1 MAPPEPGSRALHK
14 DAISRTPSYIQLA
27 PRRAMAS
34 FENLVALAN
43 HQERLREARK
53 IVWRERGEP
62 AVELEDLW
70 ECMEHA
76 GRGGLRAA
84 AIAFALRASVN
95 LVLATIRIGKV
106 PKNMRF
112 SLIQH
117 AIFGK
122 DSFRFAAMLGS
133 FVTIYKAT
141 LNALPILLPVN
152 ECASLPSPFG
162 DEDEDIEAPPM
173 PSEVSLSGRQP
184 RLSLSAQA
192 HQVWVRKKTR
202 RWYSMFAGAL
212 AGGLAVMFEK
222 RSRRVVIAQQL
233 FVRGLQGSY
242 NVFTSKHGFHLP
254 NGEVLMFCIC
264 STQIVYALFARPD
277 TLPRSYTTW
286 LTTASGAPS
295 NAIKMVQDMNR
306 TGTFDVQDL
315 NKILSREDLVP
326 ANQVTLLARKAL
338 ATNSP
343 PDFWPHYPPCGAV
356 HPWVESCTHVPL
368 PRFFTVFKWAFPIY
382 GALHF
387 VPMILFKRHA
397 FFKNPLHKLGRA
409 GWATIRSSAFLAT
422 FIATFQTWF
431 CFKHYL
437 YRMLSSQTSVKLPQ
451 KFIDFFIS
459 KYSYGLGGLFGALSL
474 FVEEKRRR
482 GELAMYVLPKGLESA
497 WLTARGKGWVFHT
510 GQFGEMILTAIGM
523 SMVMSIYQVILI
535 MSMVR
540 NVLNSSYSLQND
552 PQHLSGLV
560 RRILYQFIGPN

>member
-1 MAPPEPGSRALHK
+1 MASPELSSPAPHK
-14 DAISRTPSYIQLA
+14 AAISRTPSYIQFA

-62 AVELEDLW
+62 AAELEDLW

-95 LVLATIRIGKV
+95 LVLATIRMGKV
-106 PKNMRF
+106 PKYMRL

-133 FVTIYKAT
+133 FVTIYKAI
-141 LNALPILLPVN
+141 LNALPILLPAN
-152 ECASLPSPFG
+152 GRASPPSPFD
-162 DEDEDIEAPPM
+162 DEDEDIETAPTPF
-173 PSEVSLSGRQP
+173 EVPLSARQP

-192 HQVWVRKKTR
+192 HQMWVRKKTR
-202 RWYSMFAGAL
+202 RWHSMFAGAL

-242 NVFTSKHGFHLP
+242 NAFTSKHGFHLP
-254 NGEVLMFCIC
+254 NGEVLMFCLC
-264 STQIVYALFARPD
+264 CTQIVYAFFARPD

-286 LTTASGAPS
+286 LATASGAPT
-295 NAIKMVQDMNR
+295 NAIKMVRDMNQ

-315 NKILSREDLVP
+315 DKILTREDLIP
-326 ANQVTLLARKAL
+326 PNKAALLARKAL
-338 ATNSP
+338 ATSSP
-343 PDFWPHYPPCGAV
+343 PDFGPPYPPCGAV
-356 HPWVESCTHVPL
+356 HPWIESCTHVPL
-368 PRFFTVFKWAFPIY
+368 PRLVTVFKWAFPIY

-422 FIATFQTWF
+422 FIATYQTWF

-437 YRMLSSQTSVKLPQ
+437 YRLLSSQTLVKLPQ
-451 KFIDFFIS
+451 KFIDFFFSS
-459 KYSYGLGGLFGALSL
+459 KYSYALGGFFGALSL

-482 GELAMYVLPKGLESA
+482 GELAMYVLPKSLESA

-510 GQFGEMILTAIGM
+510 GHFGEMILTAIGM
-523 SMVMSIYQVILI
+523 SMVMSTY
-535 MSMVR
+535 
-540 NVLNSSYSLQND
+540 QND

>member
-1 MAPPEPGSRALHK
+1 MASPKPSRRVPH
-14 DAISRTPSYIQLA
+14 DAAMSRTPSYIQLA

-62 AVELEDLW
+62 AVELKDLW

-106 PKNMRF
+106 PKNTRL
-112 SLIQH
+112 SLIQR

-152 ECASLPSPFG
+152 EHSSLPSPF
-162 DEDEDIEAPPM
+162 EDEEEDVEAPPT
-173 PSEVSLSGRQP
+173 PSEVPLSARQP

-202 RWYSMFAGAL
+202 RWHSMFAGAL

-242 NVFTSKHGFHLP
+242 NAFTSKHGFHLP
-254 NGEVLMFCIC
+254 NGEVLMFCLC
-264 STQIVYALFARPD
+264 CTQIVYALFARPD
-277 TLPRSYTTW
+277 TLPRSYTAW
-286 LTTASGAPS
+286 LTAASGGPPS
-295 NAIKMVQDMNR
+295 AIKMVQDMNR
-306 TGTFDVQDL
+306 TGTFEVKDL
-315 NKILSREDLVP
+315 DKILSREDIIP
-326 ANQVTLLARKAL
+326 TNQATLIARRAL

-343 PDFWPHYPPCGAV
+343 PDFGSYTPCSAV
-356 HPWVESCTHVPL
+356 HPWVESCTHVTL

-387 VPMILFKRHA
+387 VPMILFKWNA

-422 FIATFQTWF
+422 FIATFQSWV

-437 YRMLSSQTSVKLPQ
+437 HGVLSSQTRVKLPQ
-451 KFIDFFIS
+451 KYVDFLLS
-459 KYSYGLGGLFGALSL
+459 KYSYGFGGLFGALSL

-482 GELAMYVLPKGLESA
+482 GELAMYVLPKGMESA

-523 SMVMSIYQVILI
+523 SMVMSIYQ
-535 MSMVR
+535 
-540 NVLNSSYSLQND
+540 ND

>member
-1 MAPPEPGSRALHK
+1 MASPELSTPVPDKAA
-14 DAISRTPSYIQLA
+14 AISRTPSYIQFA

-62 AVELEDLW
+62 AAELEDLW

-106 PKNMRF
+106 PKYMRL

-141 LNALPILLPVN
+141 LNALPILIPVN
-152 ECASLPSPFG
+152 ERASPPSPFD
-162 DEDEDIEAPPM
+162 DEDEDIEM
-173 PSEVSLSGRQP
+173 
-184 RLSLSAQA
+184 
-192 HQVWVRKKTR
+192 WVRKKTR
-202 RWYSMFAGAL
+202 RWHAMFAGAL

-222 RSRRVVIAQQL
+222 RSRRVAIAQQL

-242 NVFTSKHGFHLP
+242 NSFTSKHGFHIP
-254 NGEVLMFCIC
+254 NGEVLMFCLC
-264 STQIVYALFARPD
+264 CTQIVYGFLARPD

-286 LTTASGAPS
+286 LTTASGAPT
-295 NAIKMVQDMNR
+295 NAIKMVQDMNQ
-306 TGTFDVQDL
+306 TGMFDVQDL
-315 NKILSREDLVP
+315 DKILNREDLIP
-326 ANQVTLLARKAL
+326 PNQVALLARKAL
-338 ATNSP
+338 ATSSP
-343 PDFWPHYPPCGAV
+343 PNFGPSYPPCGAV

-368 PRFFTVFKWAFPIY
+368 PRFLTVFKWAFPIY

-387 VPMILFKRHA
+387 VPMILLKRHA
-397 FFKNPLHKLGRA
+397 FFKDPLHKLGRA

-422 FIATFQTWF
+422 FIATYQTWF

-437 YRMLSSQTSVKLPQ
+437 HRLLSSQTLVKLPQ
-451 KFIDFFIS
+451 KFIDFFSS
-459 KYSYGLGGLFGALSL
+459 KYSYALGGFFGALSL

-482 GELAMYVLPKGLESA
+482 GELAMYVLPRSLESA

-510 GQFGEMILTAIGM
+510 GHFGEMILTAIGM
-523 SMVMSIYQVILI
+523 SMVMNTY
-535 MSMVR
+535 
-540 NVLNSSYSLQND
+540 QND

>member
-1 MAPPEPGSRALHK
+1 MASPKPSSRAPHK
-14 DAISRTPSYIQLA
+14 AAMSRTPSYIQLA

-43 HQERLREARK
+43 HQERLREARR

-84 AIAFALRASVN
+84 TIAFALRASVN
-95 LVLATIRIGKV
+95 LVLATIRMGKV
-106 PKNMRF
+106 PKNMRL

-133 FVTIYKAT
+133 FVTVYKAT

-152 ECASLPSPFG
+152 ERASPPSPFE
-162 DEDEDIEAPPM
+162 DENEDIEVPPT
-173 PSEVSLSGRQP
+173 PFEVPLSDRQP

-242 NVFTSKHGFHLP
+242 NAFTSKHGFHLP
-254 NGEVLMFCIC
+254 NGEVLMFCLC
-264 STQIVYALFARPD
+264 CTQIVYALFARPD

-286 LTTASGAPS
+286 LTTASGAPPS
-295 NAIKMVQDMNR
+295 AMKMVQDINQ
-306 TGTFDVQDL
+306 TGTFDIQDI
-315 NKILSREDLVP
+315 NKILSREDLIP
-326 ANQVTLLARKAL
+326 ANKATLLARRAL

-343 PDFWPHYPPCGAV
+343 PDFGPSYPPCGAV

-368 PRFFTVFKWAFPIY
+368 PRFVTVFKWAFPIY

-397 FFKNPLHKLGRA
+397 FFKNPLQKLGRA

-437 YRMLSSQTSVKLPQ
+437 HRTLSSQTSVKLPQ
-451 KFIDFFIS
+451 KFIDFFLS

-474 FVEEKRRR
+474 LVEEKRRR
-482 GELAMYVLPKGLESA
+482 GELAMYVLPKGMESA

-510 GQFGEMILTAIGM
+510 GQFGEMILAAIGM
-523 SMVMSIYQVILI
+523 SMVMSIYQ
-535 MSMVR
+535 
-540 NVLNSSYSLQND
+540 ND
-552 PQHLSGLV
+552 PHHLSGLV